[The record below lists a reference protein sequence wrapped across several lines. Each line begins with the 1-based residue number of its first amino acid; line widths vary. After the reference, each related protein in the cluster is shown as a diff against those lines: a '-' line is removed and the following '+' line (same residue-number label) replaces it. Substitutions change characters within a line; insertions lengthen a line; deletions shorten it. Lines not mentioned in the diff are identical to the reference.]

1 MLAGVVR
8 GRPAL
13 DVPGRHEAMVRA
25 VRNVTRPGVA
35 GYAISA
41 VDVALWDLKAKL
53 LGLPL
58 HRLLG
63 AVRDRVPVYGSGGF
77 TPYDEGQ
84 LRDQLSG
91 WASGQGIPRV
101 KIKIGES
108 WGADPARDL
117 DRMRQSRVIVGGDV
131 ELFVDANRGYGR
143 KQAIRIMHAA
153 ADLDVR
159 WFEEPVSANTMNPKS
174 PTSATRR
181 RGTRSS
187 QILASSVTIVSNAGS
202 GSPCICRSAPDSI

>member
-1 MLAGVVR
+1 
-8 GRPAL
+8 
-13 DVPGRHEAMVRA
+13 

-58 HRLLG
+58 YRLLG
-63 AVRDRVPVYGSGGF
+63 AVRDRVPVYGRGGF

-181 RGTRSS
+181 RGTPVVADPGQQCHDRVKRWLRESLHLP
-187 QILASSVTIVSNAGS
+187 QRAGLHIGPVAHAGIS
-202 GSPCICRSAPDSI
+202 

>member
-1 MLAGVVR
+1 
-8 GRPAL
+8 
-13 DVPGRHEAMVRA
+13 
-25 VRNVTRPGVA
+25 VA

-58 HRLLG
+58 YRLLG
-63 AVRDRVPVYGSGGF
+63 AVRDRVPVYGRGGF

-101 KIKIGES
+101 KIKIGKS

-131 ELFVDANRGYGR
+131 ELSSTRTAGT
-143 KQAIRIMHAA
+143 AA
-153 ADLDVR
+153 SRPSGSCTRL
-159 WFEEPVSANTMNPKS
+159 
-174 PTSATRR
+174 PTWTC
-181 RGTRSS
+181 
-187 QILASSVTIVSNAGS
+187 AGS
-202 GSPCICRSAPDSI
+202 RNRSPRIR